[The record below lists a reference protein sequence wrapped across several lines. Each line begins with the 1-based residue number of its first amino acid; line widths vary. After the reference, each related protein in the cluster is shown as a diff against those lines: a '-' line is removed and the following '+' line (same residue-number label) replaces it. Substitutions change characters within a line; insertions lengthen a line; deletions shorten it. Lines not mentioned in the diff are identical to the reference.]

1 MLEEDDV
8 KEFEMLQKSNHIS
21 QRTYHT
27 QTGADSSFQGMFVE
41 NGHQTGMPSKE
52 VNNQKQKLPIF
63 QEKMKFL

>member
-27 QTGADSSFQGMFVE
+27 QTGADSSFQGMIVE

-52 VNNQKQKLPIF
+52 VNNQNRNCQYFKRK
-63 QEKMKFL
+63 